1 MSPLSLSKGVIRSIF
16 KIKFMS
22 KIKISVVSY
31 LNSKP
36 FIYGLNHSGLTNK
49 IDLQLDIPS
58 VCAQKLIDGKVDIG
72 LIPVAILPTL
82 KEKYIISDYCIGAEG
97 KVASVILYSK
107 VPLKEIKSILL
118 DYQSKTSVLLV
129 KVLAGNFWKI
139 DPQWI
144 SAKADYEN
152 DIEGNNAALIIG
164 DRTFELENKYPYSYD
179 LAEEWQKFTQLP
191 FVFACWVAN
200 KKLPDHFISEFNQA
214 LKYGID
220 NRSELI
226 AELIKQKTY
235 PTDIQAYLTI
245 YIKYDYDASK
255 EKALKLFLNYISKMG
270 L

>member
-1 MSPLSLSKGVIRSIF
+1 
-16 KIKFMS
+16 MS

-36 FIYGLNHSGLTNK
+36 FMYGLDHSKLINE

-58 VCAQKLIDGKVDIG
+58 VCAQKLIEGKVDIG
-72 LIPVAILPTL
+72 LIPVAVLPQL

-107 VPLKEIKSILL
+107 VPLQEIKNILL

-129 KVLAGNFWKI
+129 KVLAANFWKI

-152 DIEGNNAALIIG
+152 DIEGNTAAVIIG

-179 LAEEWQKFTQLP
+179 LAEEWQKLTQLP

-200 KKLPDHFISEFNQA
+200 KKLPDHFISEFNRA
-214 LKYGID
+214 LKFGID
-220 NRSELI
+220 NRTKLI
-226 AELIKQKTY
+226 AELVEQNTY
-235 PTDIQAYLTI
+235 ATDIGAYLTI
-245 YIKYDYDASK
+245 NIKYDYDSLK
-255 EKALKLFLNYISKMG
+255 EKALNLFLDYISKMK

>member
-1 MSPLSLSKGVIRSIF
+1 
-16 KIKFMS
+16 MS

-36 FIYGLNHSGLTNK
+36 FIYGLEHSKLIDK

-72 LIPVAILPTL
+72 LIPVAVLPQL
-82 KEKYIISDYCIGAEG
+82 KEKYVISDYCIGAEG
-97 KVASVILYSK
+97 KVASVILYST
-107 VPLKEIKSILL
+107 VPLQEIKNILL

-144 SAKADYEN
+144 PAKADYEN
-152 DIEGNNAALIIG
+152 DIEGNTAAVIIG

-179 LAEEWQKFTQLP
+179 LAKEWQKFTQLP

-214 LKYGID
+214 LKFGID
-220 NRSELI
+220 NRTKLI
-226 AELIKQKTY
+226 AELVRQNTY
-235 PTDIQAYLTI
+235 STDIAAYLTI
-245 YIKYDYDASK
+245 NIKYDYDSSK
-255 EKALKLFLNYISKMG
+255 EIALNLFLDYISKMK

>member
-1 MSPLSLSKGVIRSIF
+1 
-16 KIKFMS
+16 MS

-36 FIYGLNHSGLTNK
+36 FLYGLNHSGMINE

-72 LIPVAILPTL
+72 LIPVAVLPQL

-107 VPLKEIKSILL
+107 VPLQEIKNILL

-144 SAKADYEN
+144 PAKADYEN
-152 DIEGNNAALIIG
+152 DIEGTTAAVIIG

-179 LAEEWQKFTQLP
+179 LAEEWQKLTQLP

-200 KKLPDHFISEFNQA
+200 KKLPDHFIREFNQA

-220 NRSELI
+220 NRTKLI
-226 AELIKQKTY
+226 AELVGQNTY
-235 PTDIQAYLTI
+235 STDIAAYLNI
-245 YIKYDYDASK
+245 NIKYDYDSSK
-255 EKALKLFLNYISKMG
+255 EKALKLFLDYISKMK